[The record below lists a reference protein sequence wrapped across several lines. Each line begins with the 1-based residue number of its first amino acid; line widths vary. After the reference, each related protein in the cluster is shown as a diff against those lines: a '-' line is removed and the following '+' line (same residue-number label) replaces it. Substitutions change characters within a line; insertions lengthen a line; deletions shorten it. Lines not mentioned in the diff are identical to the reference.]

1 MAIVRIFGILVS
13 LGGMVFFLYS
23 LFSGYTNE
31 QVPVLN
37 YAIFAMV
44 GGLLVAMAADA
55 GQKLA
60 NRAKNPP
67 KAKGGEKK

>member
-1 MAIVRIFGILVS
+1 MAFLRIFGILVA

-23 LFSGYTNE
+23 LLSGYNSE
-31 QVPVLN
+31 QMSGLN
-37 YAIFAMV
+37 YAVFAMV
-44 GGLLVAMAADA
+44 AGLILAMAADA

-67 KAKGGEKK
+67 KGDGGKK